1 MFMNHLFFLIY
12 ISLYNPSSFFNQI
25 CFLHSFQRYLKAME
39 VSPPLP
45 ILILS
50 SPPSIIFGLH
60 VVYTPSSSCPS
71 LLHAAAFPNSL
82 LHRSLELPHF
92 SVTSL
97 LPKCSN
103 LYALILALTPF
114 CTLRRLQAVSAMPMH
129 CLPLL
134 ISCMLVVIIF
144 LIKL

>member
-1 MFMNHLFFLIY
+1 
-12 ISLYNPSSFFNQI
+12 
-25 CFLHSFQRYLKAME
+25 ME

-45 ILILS
+45 ILILL
-50 SPPSIIFGLH
+50 SPPIIFGLH
-60 VVYTPSSSCPS
+60 VGYAPSSSCPS

-114 CTLRRLQAVSAMPMH
+114 CTLRRLQAVSMMPMH

-134 ISCMLVVIIF
+134 ISCMLVVILFFIKLR
-144 LIKL
+144 LIKLKSVAEDISISYKIKRNTVDCWIVKI